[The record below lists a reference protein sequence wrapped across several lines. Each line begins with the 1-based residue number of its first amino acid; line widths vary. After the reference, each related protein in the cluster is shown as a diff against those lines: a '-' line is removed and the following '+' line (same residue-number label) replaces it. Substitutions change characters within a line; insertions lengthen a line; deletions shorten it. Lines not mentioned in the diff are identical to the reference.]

1 MQRRLGVMHVAVIQQ
16 FYGEADQEL
25 LARAR
30 RPELAEAEPAD
41 GGRCPCRSLE
51 IDEKTDPFPAD
62 AEESRQRKSVD
73 IIFRAGGERTT

>member
-41 GGRCPCRSLE
+41 GGR
-51 IDEKTDPFPAD
+51 IVPAVLGD
-62 AEESRQRKSVD
+62 R
-73 IIFRAGGERTT
+73 